1 MLEREYALFN
11 TKRDE
16 FVRDH
21 GNEFVVIQGES
32 ILGFFK
38 DEIKALESMKG
49 HRLGTFLVQRCVSI
63 DTETAKYASR
73 VAFA

>member
-21 GNEFVVIQGES
+21 PNEFVVIQGDS
-32 ILGFFK
+32 ILGFFQN
-38 DEIKALESMKG
+38 EIQALEFMKD
-49 HRLGTFLVQRCVSI
+49 HRLGTFLVQRCVTI
-63 DTETAKYASR
+63 DIETAKYASR